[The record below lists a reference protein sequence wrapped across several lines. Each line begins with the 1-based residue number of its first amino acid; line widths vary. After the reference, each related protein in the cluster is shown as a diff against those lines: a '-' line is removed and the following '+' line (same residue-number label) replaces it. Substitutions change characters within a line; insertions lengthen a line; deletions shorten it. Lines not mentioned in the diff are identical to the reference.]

1 MRRVGINAIVLNQW
15 SGGLGVYLRHL
26 IDYLLTE
33 KVPFQPVVFT
43 ASDFVPPPLWQQTG
57 AIVRTSVKSF
67 RPIMRIGKEALFWKR
82 VLARHNIDLLHSP
95 ISYVPLGVTVPTA
108 VTIHDLRWFHLPR
121 ACGPVRHWYLRVMI
135 RRSARRACHIFTV
148 SEFSKQDIVR
158 VLGVPEAHVSAIHE
172 GFDPT
177 PFSRPLPAARW
188 RAVRQRYGLPEP
200 YILSVGHLEPH
211 KNFVRLI
218 EAFRLLVDQK
228 GRECNLVLVGKKS
241 WGAAEVCRTVEELG
255 LRSRVVIAGFVAEED
270 LAAVY
275 QHAQLFVAPSLFEG
289 FGFTPLES
297 MAAGVPVA
305 AARAT
310 SLPEIVGDAALLFD
324 PYNVA
329 EMTEAM
335 ARLLDDEEL
344 RRTLVARGHQ
354 NLRRF
359 DWRTCCA
366 RTAEELARLVHSRP
380 KEHSCR

>member
-26 IDYLLTE
+26 IDYLLRE
-33 KVPFQPVVFT
+33 EVPFQPVVFT
-43 ASDFVPPPLWQQTG
+43 ASDFAPPPAWQQAG
-57 AIVRTSVKSF
+57 AIVRTPVKSF
-67 RPIMRIGKEALFWKR
+67 RPIMRIAKEALFWKR
-82 VLARHNIDLLHSP
+82 LLARHKIDLLHSP

-121 ACGPVRHWYLRVMI
+121 ACGPVRHWYLRAMI
-135 RRSARRACHIFTV
+135 RRSAMRACHIFTV
-148 SEFSKQDIVR
+148 SEFSKRDIVQ
-158 VLGVPEAHVSAIHE
+158 VLGIPEARVSAIPE

-177 PFSRPLPAARW
+177 PFSRPQAAARW
-188 RAVRQRYGLPEP
+188 DTVQQRYGLSER

-218 EAFRLLVDQK
+218 EAFRRLVDQEHQEL
-228 GRECNLVLVGKKS
+228 RLVIVGKKS
-241 WGAAEVCRTVEELG
+241 WGTAEVYRAVEELDLG
-255 LRSRVVIAGFVAEED
+255 SRVVIAGFVADQD
-270 LAAVY
+270 LPAVY

-310 SLPEIVGDAALLFD
+310 SLPEIVGDAAILFD
-324 PYNVA
+324 PYDVA
-329 EMTEAM
+329 EMAQAM
-335 ARLLDDEEL
+335 ARLLHDQEL
-344 RRTLVARGHQ
+344 RRTLVAGGYQ

-359 DWRTCCA
+359 DWRTCCV
-366 RTAEELARLVHSRP
+366 RTADELARLVHSVPEVRP
-380 KEHSCR
+380 CR